1 MRGTVPLATAE
12 LSKLRRCEVVVKKGA
27 QKGLRAKLD
36 DGALVIG
43 SGPEADLRLE
53 DSTVSGRHC
62 ELVARGEQ
70 VVVRDLGSRNG
81 VLLDGVRVIEAVVEK
96 GSELK
101 LGTSL
106 LVVEPGEAEVL
117 VSRTSSFGP
126 LFGQSPAMRAV
137 FAQLQ
142 SLADS
147 NAPVLVEGET
157 GTGKDVTAEA
167 LHQASSRADA
177 PFVVFDCGAVAA
189 SLVEAEL
196 FGHEKGAFTGAEG
209 AREGLAAAADGGTL
223 VLDEIGELPLELQ
236 PKLLRLVEKGEV
248 RRVGSTKSERFE
260 VRIIACTN
268 RSLKA
273 EVAAGRFR
281 EDLYFRL
288 SALRVRLPS
297 LRERP
302 DDLPGLVDHLFAS
315 TGARLRF
322 EQLGEND
329 RALLLAHR
337 WPGNVRE
344 LRNTVERLRTFPTSA
359 LGTLL
364 ETDDAAANVPTG
376 GLQPLS
382 VARQEATDAFE
393 VGYVRRVLAQA
404 GGSVT
409 EGAKLAGVSRQF
421 LQRLIKKHG
430 LR

>member
-12 LSKLRRCEVVVKKGA
+12 LSTLKRCEVVVKKGA
-27 QKGLRAKLD
+27 QKGQRAKLD

-96 GSELK
+96 GSELT
-101 LGTSL
+101 LGTSV
-106 LVVEPGEAEVL
+106 LVVEPGDAEVL

-126 LFGQSPAMRAV
+126 LFGHSPAMRAV

-167 LHQASSRADA
+167 LHQASGRADA

-209 AREGLAAAADGGTL
+209 ARDGLAAAADGGTL

-248 RRVGSTKSERFE
+248 RRVGSTKSARFD

-268 RSLKA
+268 RSLKV

-302 DDLPGLVDHLFAS
+302 DDIPGLVDHLFAS

-359 LGTLL
+359 VGSLI
-364 ETDDAAANVPTG
+364 ETDDAAAPATT

-393 VGYVRRVLAQA
+393 VAYVRRVLAQA